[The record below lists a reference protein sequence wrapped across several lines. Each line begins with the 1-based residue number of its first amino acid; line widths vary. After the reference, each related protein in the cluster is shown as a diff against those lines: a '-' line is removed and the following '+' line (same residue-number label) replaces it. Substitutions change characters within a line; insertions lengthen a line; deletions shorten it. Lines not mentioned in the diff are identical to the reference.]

1 MPVEAWN
8 TSWTRKPADWV
19 DYSNS
24 LHTAFATFKKIEH
37 EVPKLQEYVKR
48 FGKLNEVPW
57 MDIACEIAGGVNRR
71 DAQLESASDMMS
83 IQHLR
88 EYVKDWR
95 QECESVDHLI
105 RWKLFPP
112 ETAAKTLA
120 EFSRPG
126 AYEQPFFPQ
135 TVACNIGS

>member
-1 MPVEAWN
+1 
-8 TSWTRKPADWV
+8 
-19 DYSNS
+19 
-24 LHTAFATFKKIEH
+24 
-37 EVPKLQEYVKR
+37 
-48 FGKLNEVPW
+48 

-71 DAQLESASDMMS
+71 DAHLESASDMMS

-95 QECESVDHLI
+95 QDCESVDHLI
-105 RWKLFPP
+105 RWKLCPQ

-126 AYEQPFFPQ
+126 AFRSGMF
-135 TVACNIGS
+135 